1 MKNFAKIVVV
11 MAILLTIIFALK
23 YAPDFEK
30 TEITDRTNLV
40 INYTNVTS
48 KMKNKVYVENDI
60 IYLSMEDIKNYYDK
74 YIFYDKTYNR
84 IISTYRD
91 NIAYI
96 PLQNGSTSIN
106 DVKMV
111 NAHAIT
117 LNEKIY
123 IPISKLEE
131 LYNIKITYIKDKNII
146 IFESLERE
154 FKTAKASKKI
164 SVKYK
169 SSYISRTVDKIYS
182 NEKLTII
189 PADNDLK
196 GWVKVRTKNGK
207 IGYVEEK
214 NLTEIKIE
222 KEQEKIT
229 KQVEGNISLV
239 WEYFSEYSHAPERG
253 QVKLEGVNVVSPAF
267 FYLKDGLLKENV
279 GTYGEQYIQW
289 AKNNN
294 YKIWPM
300 VANNTDSAE
309 KKEAFSKI
317 MNDSKLRLEL
327 INSIVSYVEKYDLD
341 GINLDFENMYQK
353 DKDVFSRFVIEL
365 APRLKT
371 KNAVFSVDVTAP
383 DGSPDWSL
391 CFNRNV
397 IGNVADYIVFM
408 AYDQNGV
415 SSKTPGTVA
424 GYDWVE
430 KSIKKFLEQEEVVAE
445 KIILGI
451 PFYTRL
457 WKESS
462 QGLSSSVVS
471 MKNLEKNIPE
481 GVEIIWDESC
491 KQNYIQYEKNG
502 TTYKMW
508 LEDEKSVMYK
518 LELINQYKLAG
529 AGFWVKGFEKD
540 SIWGI
545 IKEKL
550 NI

>member
-11 MAILLTIIFALK
+11 TAILLTIIFALK

-30 TEITDRTNLV
+30 TEIVDRTNLV

-48 KMKNKVYVENDI
+48 KMKNNVYIENDI

-74 YIFYDKTYNR
+74 YIYYDKTYNR

-106 DVKMV
+106 DVKII
-111 NAHAIT
+111 NAHAVT

-131 LYNIKITYIKDKNII
+131 LYNIKILYIKDKNII
-146 IFESLERE
+146 VLESLERE
-154 FKTAKASKKI
+154 HKTAKASKKI

-169 SSYISRTVDKIYS
+169 SSYISRTVDKIDL
-182 NEKLTII
+182 NDKITII
-189 PADNDLK
+189 PVDNDLK
-196 GWVKVRTKNGK
+196 GWIKVRTQNGK

-214 NLTEIKIE
+214 NIAEIKIE
-222 KEQEKIT
+222 REQEKIT
-229 KQVEGNISLV
+229 KQVEENISLV
-239 WEYFSEYSHAPERG
+239 WEYFSEYSHSPERG
-253 QVKLEGVNVVSPAF
+253 QTKLEGVNVVSPAF
-267 FYLKDGLLKENV
+267 FYLKDGVLKENV
-279 GTYGEQYIQW
+279 GIYGEQYIQW
-289 AKNNN
+289 ARNNN

-317 MNDSKLRLEL
+317 INDSKLRLEL
-327 INSIVSYVEKYDLD
+327 INSIVSYIEKYDLD

-353 DKDVFSRFVIEL
+353 DKDMFSRFVIEL
-365 APRLKT
+365 APRLKR
-371 KNAVFSVDVTAP
+371 KNVVFSVDVTAP

-397 IGNVADYIVFM
+397 IGNISDYIVFM

-415 SSKTPGTVA
+415 SSKTPGSVA

-430 KSIKKFLEQEEVVAE
+430 KSIVKFLEQEEVVAE

-481 GVEIIWDESC
+481 GVEIIWDENC

-518 LELINQYKLAG
+518 LELINQYNLAG
-529 AGFWVKGFEKD
+529 AGFWVKGFEKE

-545 IKEKL
+545 IEEKL
-550 NI
+550 DI

>member
-48 KMKNKVYVENDI
+48 KMKNNVYVENDI

-189 PADNDLK
+189 PVDNDLK

>member
-189 PADNDLK
+189 PVDNDLK

-267 FYLKDGLLKENV
+267 FYLKDGLLKENI

-415 SSKTPGTVA
+415 SSKTAGTVA

-445 KIILGI
+445 KIILGV

-481 GVEIIWDESC
+481 GVEIIWDEGC
-491 KQNYIQYEKNG
+491 KQNYIQYIKNG

>member
-131 LYNIKITYIKDKNII
+131 LYNIKTTYIKDKNII
-146 IFESLERE
+146 ILESLERE

-169 SSYISRTVDKIYS
+169 SSHISRTVDKIYS

-229 KQVEGNISLV
+229 RQVEGNISLV

-451 PFYTRL
+451 PFLYKVMER
-457 WKESS
+457 KFSRIIKFSS
-462 QGLSSSVVS
+462 
-471 MKNLEKNIPE
+471 K
-481 GVEIIWDESC
+481 
-491 KQNYIQYEKNG
+491 YEKSRKK
-502 TTYKMW
+502 Y
-508 LEDEKSVMYK
+508 S
-518 LELINQYKLAG
+518 
-529 AGFWVKGFEKD
+529 
-540 SIWGI
+540 
-545 IKEKL
+545 
-550 NI
+550 